1 MVDSL
6 GRIDPP
12 EVATDRDLALRR
24 VADEELRVTF
34 HRMMRFSFW
43 VAGVPWSVSYVAYAA
58 YVRDLRMAVLA
69 GLTIAIAV
77 FLYLLYQRLSATL
90 DLRLL
95 RPTYYTVLLHNVWTS
110 IFMKDGFAPALLCT
124 VTGLFVV
131 YLGLPRRRIIELG
144 GLTAACYVAG
154 SWLHVYQPWPPI
166 QLSPAITSIY
176 YSVAILSLLSAI
188 IYVLHI
194 SKLVNE
200 HYLAS
205 LSKSNRE
212 LGAAFAV
219 ITGTTRSV
227 EETAATITRQIEQL
241 LGSSQAE
248 LATLAK
254 VIGVVEEVK
263 TSIENNEQSTGS
275 MRAAADEGARSVAGL
290 SAGLNRLPQQI
301 QEFGDFIRNTDAAM
315 KNMAR
320 SAAALAQGVALVGDT
335 MGETSSSVAQLESSV
350 QRINQSVASTS
361 ALEDDIVDAVQ
372 QGRRALQKTT
382 EGTAEIRRAFD
393 LIKEAVSGLGDGI
406 DNIGT
411 VVSVIETISA
421 QTRLLSLNAS
431 ILAAQA
437 GLHGRGFAVV
447 ADEVKELSEKTNV
460 STQEIATLI
469 GALTEKRDNTV
480 VAVSRGIAAV
490 RAGSSL
496 STALTS
502 SFESIVEKVVHSR
515 QQILEIAEA
524 TGEQVSQ
531 SGLIS
536 GGIGKLS
543 RMGQSMIEAT
553 NEQMA
558 SGGRISERVEQI
570 ARTLEPI
577 LDLVRQ
583 QALDSTSASS
593 QMEKIS
599 TMSDAIHQESA
610 QQQLS
615 SHQIVATIEKLRLET
630 GSTVRQ
636 LQEVHRAMQRLEEET
651 RSLGKQGEPDQ
662 GL

>member
-1 MVDSL
+1 
-6 GRIDPP
+6 
-12 EVATDRDLALRR
+12 
-24 VADEELRVTF
+24 
-34 HRMMRFSFW
+34 
-43 VAGVPWSVSYVAYAA
+43 
-58 YVRDLRMAVLA
+58 
-69 GLTIAIAV
+69 V
-77 FLYLLYQRLSATL
+77 FLFLLYQRLGAAL

-95 RPTYYTVLLHNVWTS
+95 RPTYYTLLVHNVWTS

-131 YLGLPRRRIIELG
+131 YLGMPRRRIIELG
-144 GLTAACYVAG
+144 GLTVVCYVAG
-154 SWLHVYQPWPPI
+154 SWLYVYQPWPPI
-166 QLSPAITSIY
+166 PVSPAITPIY

-200 HYLAS
+200 RYLES
-205 LSKSNRE
+205 LSKSNSDLE
-212 LGAAFAV
+212 SALAV

-227 EETAATITRQIEQL
+227 EGTAGTITRQIEQV
-241 LGSSQAE
+241 LGSTQE
-248 LATLAK
+248 EFVTLAK

-263 TSIENNEQSTGS
+263 ASIEKNEQSTGS
-275 MRAAADEGARSVAGL
+275 MRTAADEGARNVAGL
-290 SAGLNRLPQQI
+290 STGLNRLPQQI

-320 SAAALAQGVALVGDT
+320 SASSLAQGVVLVGDT
-335 MGETSSSVAQLESSV
+335 MKETSSSVAQLESSV

-372 QGRRALQKTT
+372 QGRQALQKTI
-382 EGTAEIRRAFD
+382 EGTAEIHRAFD
-393 LIKEAVSGLGDGI
+393 LIKGAVSGPGDGI

-411 VVSVIETISA
+411 VISVIETISA

-447 ADEVKELSEKTNV
+447 ADEVKELSEKTSV

-469 GALTEKRDNTV
+469 GALTEQRDNTV
-480 VAVSRGIAAV
+480 VAVSQGLAAV

-496 STALTS
+496 SVALTS
-502 SFESIVEKVVHSR
+502 SFESIVKKIRHSR

-524 TGEQVSQ
+524 TSEQVSQ

-543 RMGQSMIEAT
+543 QMGRSMIEAT

-570 ARTLEPI
+570 ARTLDTI

-583 QALDSTSASS
+583 QASDSTSVSGQIEMISS
-593 QMEKIS
+593 
-599 TMSDAIHQESA
+599 MSDAIHQESA
-610 QQQLS
+610 QQHRS
-615 SHQIVATIEKLRLET
+615 SHQIVTAIEKLRAET

-636 LQEVHRAMQRLEEET
+636 LQQAHSAMQRLEKET
-651 RSLGKQGEPDQ
+651 R
-662 GL
+662 GLATIAKPQKMTNQV